1 MNLKL
6 LPLFLTL
13 ALASSLSSCA
23 SDDQP
28 KRKKVVGPD
37 DGGLSKLSWNRPRS
51 WEGNSRF
58 GGGMGGMGMMPTSR

>member
-1 MNLKL
+1 MNVKL
-6 LPLFLTL
+6 LPLFLAL

-23 SDDQP
+23 SEEP

-37 DGGLSKLSWNRPRS
+37 DGGLSKLAWNRPRS

-58 GGGMGGMGMMPTSR
+58 GNMMPNSR